1 MIKSKIQNKGSI
13 LILVMVF
20 VLLMSATVLAFTS
33 VLRGDIELVKR
44 ATLNEQAKNIA
55 ESGINHAR
63 AKLEAGGFDS
73 QTDFATTMDTGSY
86 VVTFSQV
93 GTRYLVTSVGTS
105 GGVSRT
111 VVVEIRKNAASALD
125 YLIGVGNTIRLRCFP
140 FATISLNGDIHANDM
155 VYLSGGPVLGRMDIT
170 GEVSATGEVKEGTIH
185 YLQDKFDENV
195 YINGQS
201 NDSAT
206 VEEGAPRIDFPVFDY
221 ELHKAAAID
230 SGDYYSGNK
239 TFTDT
244 TLSPANGIV
253 YVEGI
258 ATFKGVCT
266 VSGGIV
272 AEKIRINGTLI
283 QKKYGDYNMVVA
295 RGGNISVFGRIDT
308 EEALIYAQQ
317 DFVAVQWGAIV
328 DINGI
333 LLAGRKINIDNV
345 FANID
350 YNYVRTIP
358 TGTGTGDSGTEV
370 EIVSWNR

>member
-1 MIKSKIQNKGSI
+1 MIKSRTQNKGSI

-44 ATLNEQAKNIA
+44 ATRNEQAKNIA

-63 AKLEAGGFDS
+63 AKLEEEGFDA
-73 QTDFATTMDTGSY
+73 QADFTTTMDTGSY
-86 VVTFSQV
+86 AVTFSQI

-105 GGVSRT
+105 GGVSRI
-111 VVVEIRKNAASALD
+111 VAVEIRKNAASALD

-140 FATISLNGDIHANDM
+140 FAAISLNGDIRANDK
-155 VYLSGGPVLGRMDIT
+155 VYLSGGPILGRMDIT
-170 GEVSATGEVKEGTIH
+170 GEVSATGEVREGTIH
-185 YLQDKFDENV
+185 YLQDNFDENV

-221 ELHKAAAID
+221 ESHKAAATA

-272 AEKIRINGTLI
+272 ADKIRINGTLI
-283 QKKYGDYNMVVA
+283 QKKYG
-295 RGGNISVFGRIDT
+295 
-308 EEALIYAQQ
+308 
-317 DFVAVQWGAIV
+317 
-328 DINGI
+328 
-333 LLAGRKINIDNV
+333 
-345 FANID
+345 
-350 YNYVRTIP
+350 
-358 TGTGTGDSGTEV
+358 
-370 EIVSWNR
+370 